1 MLADNMT
8 EAMLMN
14 NRSENSHHSR
24 RTKSK
29 NQPEQKQLKQ
39 ESQQD
44 REQHRERMQVK
55 PTMEGDC
62 DFFSEKA
69 DKMLLMSPASTC
81 STACPMT
88 PLGELGLWSRTNSIQ
103 ELADDDSDDEVLQ
116 GWPLWSWAPDGEV
129 SKLSGETSMSK

>member
-1 MLADNMT
+1 M
-8 EAMLMN
+8 MLMN
-14 NRSENSHHSR
+14 NRSENSHHPPR
-24 RTKSK
+24 RTNRTKSK

-44 REQHRERMQVK
+44 REQHRECKQVK

-62 DFFSEKA
+62 DFFFSEKA

-88 PLGELGLWSRTNSIQ
+88 PSGELGRWSRANSIQ

-129 SKLSGETSMSK
+129 SKLSSETPVSK